1 MILQNGSNQ
10 FYLTGLIM
18 SIINI
23 GLFLLFIV
31 FVFKGHQR
39 RRKAPY
45 ISLAI
50 LFVLIGNVLA
60 SLPLRSN
67 ISFFLGILLVSIS
80 FLFIFLHYEMIS
92 REKANIIVCGFLI
105 GLNITIF
112 SLIIIY
118 LIYNLN
124 SYSIYYTIRFLCS
137 LCGITAMIRSIII
150 IYRVN
155 HLAKIN
161 ATKLELFFG
170 GFIFTYRFVFL
181 IRDVFGIF
189 EVLLTYIGL
198 ISSIIGILI
207 LLLNYIIHPDYI
219 YLLPFPIHSFML
231 YNESGLLIYNKRVHI
246 EAFKENFQ
254 GILITGVFTA
264 ISALIQESLGT
275 GAKLKQINAEQY
287 QIYFINL
294 PRKKGT
300 LAIISLGSTHFFKKS
315 LNRFAQAIPDA
326 LLEKMNIIGI
336 NLKKIEPEIDL
347 ILNNSFSY
355 ANLSN

>member
-10 FYLTGLIM
+10 FDLSNLIM

-23 GLFLLFIV
+23 VLFLLFIV
-31 FVFKGHQR
+31 FIFKGHQR

-50 LFVLIGNVLA
+50 LFGLTGNFLA
-60 SLPLRSN
+60 SIPLMSN
-67 ISFFLGILLVSIS
+67 ISLFLGILLVSIS

-92 REKANIIVCGFLI
+92 REKANIIVFGFLF
-105 GLNITIF
+105 GLNITIL
-112 SLIIIY
+112 SLIIMYSIF
-118 LIYNLN
+118 NLS

-137 LCGITAMIRSIII
+137 LCGITAMIRSINI

-170 GFIFTYRFVFL
+170 GFFFTYRFVFL

-231 YNESGLLIYNKRVHI
+231 YNESGLLIYSKRVHI
-246 EAFKENFQ
+246 EAFKENFK

-264 ISALIQESLGT
+264 ISSLIQESLGT

-287 QIYFINL
+287 QIYFVNL

-315 LNRFAQAIPDA
+315 LNRFAQAIPDT

-355 ANLSN
+355 VN

>member
-10 FYLTGLIM
+10 FYLTSLIM
-18 SIINI
+18 NIINI
-23 GLFLLFIV
+23 VLFLLFIV

-50 LFVLIGNVLA
+50 LFGLIGNSLA
-60 SLPLRSN
+60 SIPLKSN
-67 ISFFLGILLVSIS
+67 ITLFLGVLLVSIS
-80 FLFIFLHYEMIS
+80 FFFIFLHYEMIS
-92 REKANIIVCGFLI
+92 REKANILVCGFLI

-124 SYSIYYTIRFLCS
+124 SYSIYYTIKFLCS
-137 LCGITAMIRSIII
+137 LCGITAMIRSIVI
-150 IYRVN
+150 IYRVH
-155 HLAKIN
+155 HLAKII
-161 ATKLELFFG
+161 ATKLELYAVTFL
-170 GFIFTYRFVFL
+170 FTYRFVFL
-181 IRDVFGIF
+181 IRDVFVIF
-189 EVLLTYIGL
+189 EDLLTYIGL
-198 ISSIIGILI
+198 IPLIIGILI

-231 YNESGLLIYNKRVHI
+231 YNESGLLMYSKRVHI

-264 ISALIQESLGT
+264 ISALIQETLGT

-315 LNRFAQAIPDA
+315 LNRFAQAIPET
-326 LLEKMNIIGI
+326 LLEKMNTIGI
-336 NLKKIEPEIDL
+336 NTKKIEPEIDL
-347 ILNNSFSY
+347 ILNNSFPY
-355 ANLSN
+355 VNLNN